1 MGELALLRQLAFRAA
16 RGHLGARIVGH
27 CRSTCPMHTR
37 PPGVIVSAM
46 EIRQLGERDRPAV
59 DAFLLQHRDSSMF
72 LRANIRR
79 RGFAYSGRTYEGTYV
94 GAIDADR
101 VVAMIGQ
108 TWNGMLMVQAPVEAE
123 ALALA
128 TVGVSGRE
136 VTGFS
141 GPRTHVRRVRTALK
155 LTEAPAQLDE
165 EEDLY
170 GLELR
175 ALRVP
180 PAAPEVM
187 CRPARP
193 DDREGLLRFRIAYE
207 IEALSAVD
215 DAHSIRVR
223 AATFLDGQ
231 LNAGY
236 VWVAV
241 VGDELVSMSA
251 FNAALPDIVQLGGI
265 FTPPRYRGRSHAK
278 RAIAAQLLAAGE
290 AGASRSVLFTKDPS
304 AVRCYEALGF
314 EWLSEF
320 ALVMLTST

>member
-1 MGELALLRQLAFRAA
+1 MRVR
-16 RGHLGARIVGH
+16 V
-27 CRSTCPMHTR
+27 
-37 PPGVIVSAM
+37 PGVIVSGM

-79 RGFAYSGRTYEGTYV
+79 RGFAYSGQIYEGTYV
-94 GAIDADR
+94 GAIDGDC
-101 VVAMIGQ
+101 VVAMVGQ

-123 ALALA
+123 ALGHAI
-128 TVGVSGRE
+128 GRVSGRE

-141 GPRTHVRRVRTALK
+141 GPPAHVRRVRTALG

-175 ALRVP
+175 ALRGP
-180 PAAPEVM
+180 PAVPEVV

-193 DDREGLLRFRIAYE
+193 EDRAELLRFRIAYE
-207 IEALSAVD
+207 IETLGAVD
-215 DAHSIRVR
+215 EAQSIRAR
-223 AATFLDGQ
+223 AAAFLDGQ
-231 LNAGY
+231 LSAGY

-241 VGDELVSMSA
+241 VSGELVSMSA

-265 FTPPRYRGRSHAK
+265 FTPPQHRGRSHAK
-278 RAIAAQLLAAGE
+278 RAIAAQLLAARE

-320 ALVMLTST
+320 ALVMLVASEAQ